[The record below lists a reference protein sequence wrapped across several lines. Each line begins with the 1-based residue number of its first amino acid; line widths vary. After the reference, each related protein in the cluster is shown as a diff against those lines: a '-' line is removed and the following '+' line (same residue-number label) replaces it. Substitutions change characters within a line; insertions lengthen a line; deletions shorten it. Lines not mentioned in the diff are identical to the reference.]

1 MNILLIEDN
10 LADQLLTEE
19 AFKKAAGEH
28 VLQCVDDGDKALIAI
43 EELEQQQ
50 QLPDLILSDMNL
62 PRKGGHEVL
71 AELKESAALQNI
83 PVIILSGSLSQR
95 EVDLSYELGACAHVC
110 KPSSMAEYYSL
121 ASKIAEAWTP
131 TAFLIEELGEPHSER
146 FAQRA

>member
-43 EELEQQQ
+43 E
-50 QLPDLILSDMNL
+50 
-62 PRKGGHEVL
+62 
-71 AELKESAALQNI
+71 
-83 PVIILSGSLSQR
+83 
-95 EVDLSYELGACAHVC
+95 HVC